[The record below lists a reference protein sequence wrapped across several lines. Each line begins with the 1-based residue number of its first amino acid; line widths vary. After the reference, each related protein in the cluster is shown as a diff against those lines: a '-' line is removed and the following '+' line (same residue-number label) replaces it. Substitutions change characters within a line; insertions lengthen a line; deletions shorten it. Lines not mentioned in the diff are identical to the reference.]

1 MGTRER
7 RDRSNQIDKALRV
20 SFLECA
26 SKYLSKPELVSL
38 AAVGGYGRGELSPA
52 SDLDLLIL
60 HTGSEKPEVISEFVN
75 AFLYPL
81 WDQGRAIDHA
91 VRTRSETREIAN
103 EDIRVALGLLDLR
116 HIAGESELSNQVASD
131 ALENWRKGREKFL
144 PKLRKSIHERENR
157 AGELAFLLEPDLKE
171 ARGGLRDINALRAIE
186 MSGAVSISL
195 ARVAESEALLSNVR
209 DVLHGENFKSRD
221 LLLLTEQDRVASKM
235 EYANADALMLDIAK
249 AARAVDHLM
258 DSTWHRIDSNSGQS
272 WLRRRKNQKI
282 DQGLI
287 ILNSEVTIEDG
298 YDIANDSAIG
308 LRAAAAAAQRGLPLS
323 IDACVLLS
331 EKFSALPNPWP
342 KSVLN
347 DLVSLIGAGS
357 SMIRVFEALDQDG
370 LIEKWIPEWSHV
382 RFLPQR
388 NVLHRHTVDRHMLET
403 SVHAAA
409 LTRTVTRPDLLLVAA
424 LFHDIGKG
432 FPEKDHSDYGEEL
445 IRPLAKRLGF
455 DEKDCDIIALLVREH
470 LLLSAVATRRDL
482 EDPATIEFVV
492 EKIKD
497 PESLQLLHALSISDG
512 EATGKAAWS
521 DWKAGLVSTLVGKC
535 LASMAGIKPV
545 SQPELI
551 PTRSTDDDISITILN
566 SEDRSDSLDNIAN
579 ALDNLDNIEIEII
592 ARDQTGLL
600 SAVAGLMTISRF
612 NVRSAKT
619 RTTNEIAVMR
629 WIVELDANAQLP
641 SAEKLTDQLR
651 KALTGE
657 LDLGRKIE
665 ERIENY
671 RKSPGIPTPP
681 PVVFAANDL
690 ATNATIIEVRM
701 HDRPGILFNVT
712 RAISRFGV
720 DIKSA
725 IVSTLGA
732 EAFDTLYVTDLE
744 GQPLTGERA
753 QLLATKVENILITHL

>member
-20 SFLECA
+20 SFLTCA
-26 SKYLSKPELVSL
+26 SQYLSKPELVSL
-38 AAVGGYGRGELSPA
+38 TAVGGYGRGELSPA

-60 HTGSEKPEVISEFVN
+60 HNGSEKPQVIQDFVN

-103 EDIRVALGLLDLR
+103 EDVRVALGLLDLR

-131 ALENWRKGREKFL
+131 ALENWRKSREKYL
-144 PKLRKSIHERENR
+144 RALRKSIHERENR
-157 AGELAFLLEPDLKE
+157 SGELAFLLEPDLKE

-186 MSGAVSISL
+186 MSGAVPVSL

-209 DVLHGENFKSRD
+209 DALHGENLKARD
-221 LLLLTEQDRVASKM
+221 QLLLTEQDRVASKM
-235 EYANADALMLDIAK
+235 NYSNADALMLDVAK
-249 AARAVDHLM
+249 AARAVDYLM
-258 DSTWHRIDSNSGQS
+258 DSTWHRIDSNDGQS

-282 DQGLI
+282 DQGLVI
-287 ILNSEVTIEDG
+287 QNSEVTIEDG
-298 YDIANDSAIG
+298 YDISTDSAIG

-331 EKFSALPNPWP
+331 EKFTSLSNPWP
-342 KSVLN
+342 KPVLN
-347 DLVSLIGAGS
+347 DLISLIGAGR

-403 SVHAAA
+403 AVHAAA
-409 LTRTVTRPDLLLVAA
+409 LTRTVTRPDLLLVSA

-432 FPEKDHSDYGEEL
+432 FPDKDHSEYGEEL
-445 IRPLAKRLGF
+445 IKPLAKRLGF
-455 DEKDCDIIALLVREH
+455 DDKDCETIAILVREH

-482 EDPATIEFVV
+482 EDPATIGFVI

-512 EATGKAAWS
+512 EATGKSAWS
-521 DWKAGLVSTLVGKC
+521 DWKAELVSTLVAKC
-535 LASMAGIKPV
+535 LAAMAGIKPV
-545 SQPELI
+545 SQPDLI
-551 PTRSTDDDISITILN
+551 PTGEIIDDISIRFIGN
-566 SEDRSDSLDNIAN
+566 QEAN
-579 ALDNLDNIEIEII
+579 ENIEIEII
-592 ARDQTGLL
+592 AKDQTGLL

-619 RTTNEIAVMR
+619 RTTNDIAVMR

-641 SAEKLTDQLR
+641 TAEKLTEQLK
-651 KALTGE
+651 KALSGE

-665 ERIENY
+665 ERIANY
-671 RKSPGIPTPP
+671 RKYPGIPTPAP
-681 PVVFAANDL
+681 LVFAANDL

>member
-20 SFLECA
+20 SFLKCA
-26 SKYLSKPELVSL
+26 NENLAKPDLVSL
-38 AAVGGYGRGELSPA
+38 AAVGGYGRGELAPG

-60 HTGSEKPEVISEFVN
+60 HNGSEKPKVISDFVN

-81 WDQGRAIDHA
+81 WDQGRAVDHA
-91 VRTRSETREIAN
+91 IRTRSETREIAD

-116 HIAGESELSNQVASD
+116 HIAGDSELSNQVASD
-131 ALENWRKGREKFL
+131 ALENWQKSKEKFL
-144 PKLRKSIHERENR
+144 PKLRKSIQDRENR
-157 AGELAFLLEPDLKE
+157 SGELAFLLEPDLKE

-186 MSGAVSISL
+186 LSGAVPVSL
-195 ARVAESEALLSNVR
+195 ARVAESEALLANVR
-209 DVLHGENFKSRD
+209 DVLHGENQKARD
-221 LLLLTEQDRVASKM
+221 QLLLTEQDRVALTM
-235 EYANADALMLDIAK
+235 GYVDADALMLEVAK
-249 AARAVDHLM
+249 AARAVDYLM
-258 DSTWHRIDSNSGQS
+258 DLTWHRIDSNQGKS
-272 WLRRRKNQKI
+272 WFRRKSNQSI

-287 ILNSEVTIEDG
+287 ILNSEVTVETG
-298 YDIANDSAIG
+298 YDISNDSAIG
-308 LRAAAAAAQRGLPLS
+308 LRAASTAAQRGLPLS
-323 IDACVLLS
+323 IDACVLIS
-331 EKFSALPNPWP
+331 DNFAELPNPWP
-342 KSVLN
+342 KPVLN
-347 DLVSLIGAGS
+347 DLVSLIGAGK

-370 LIEKWIPEWSHV
+370 LIERWIPEWSHV

-403 SVHAAA
+403 AVHAAA

-432 FPEKDHSDYGEEL
+432 FPNKDHSEYGEEL
-445 IRPLAKRLGF
+445 IKPLAMRLGF
-455 DEKDCDIIALLVREH
+455 EEKDCDTIALLVREH

-482 EDPATIEFVV
+482 EDPATIAFVV
-492 EKIKD
+492 ERIKD
-497 PESLQLLHALSISDG
+497 PEALQLLHALSISDG
-512 EATGKAAWS
+512 EATGKTAWS
-521 DWKAGLVSTLVGKC
+521 DWKAGLVANLVAKC
-535 LASMAGIKPV
+535 LAAMAGIKPV
-545 SQPELI
+545 SEPDLLPVGEI
-551 PTRSTDDDISITILN
+551 AEDISIRFIGNQEST
-566 SEDRSDSLDNIAN
+566 E
-579 ALDNLDNIEIEII
+579 NIEIEIV
-592 ARDQTGLL
+592 AKDQTGLL

-619 RTTNEIAVMR
+619 RTTNDIAVMR

-641 SAEKLTDQLR
+641 TVEKLTEQLK
-651 KALTGE
+651 KALSGE

-665 ERIENY
+665 ERIANY
-671 RKSPGIPTPP
+671 RKYPGIPTPAP
-681 PVVFAANDL
+681 LVFAANDL

>member
-20 SFLECA
+20 SFLKCA
-26 SKYLSKPELVSL
+26 NDHLVKPELVSL
-38 AAVGGYGRGELSPA
+38 TAVGGYGRGELAPA

-60 HTGSEKPEVISEFVN
+60 HNGSEKPQVISEFVN

-81 WDQGRAIDHA
+81 WDQGLAIDHS
-91 VRTRSETREIAN
+91 VRTRSETREISN

-116 HIAGESELSNQVASD
+116 HIAGDSELSNQVAAD
-131 ALENWRKGREKFL
+131 ALENWRKSKDKFL
-144 PKLRKSIHERENR
+144 PKLRKSINERESR
-157 AGELAFLLEPDLKE
+157 FGELAFLLEPDLKE

-186 MSGAVSISL
+186 LSGAVPISL
-195 ARVAESEALLSNVR
+195 ARVAESEALIANVR
-209 DVLHGENFKSRD
+209 DVLHGENPKSRD
-221 LLLLTEQDRVASKM
+221 QLLLTEQDRVSLALGFSD
-235 EYANADALMLDIAK
+235 ADALMLEIAK
-249 AARAVDHLM
+249 AARAVDYLM
-258 DSTWHRIDSNSGQS
+258 DLTWHRIDSNDGAS
-272 WLRRRKNQKI
+272 WFRRKKAQSI
-282 DQGLI
+282 DQGLV

-298 YDIANDSAIG
+298 YDISNDSAIG
-308 LRAAAAAAQRGLPLS
+308 LRAASTAAQRGLPLS

-331 EKFSALPNPWP
+331 EKFKALPNPWP
-342 KSVLN
+342 KSALN
-347 DLVSLIGAGS
+347 DLVSLIGAGA

-370 LIEKWIPEWSHV
+370 IIEKWIPEWSHV

-403 SVHAAA
+403 AVHAAA
-409 LTRTVTRPDLLLVAA
+409 LTRTVTRPDLLLVSA

-432 FPEKDHSDYGEEL
+432 FPNKDHSEYGEEL
-445 IRPLAKRLGF
+445 IKPLAKRLGF
-455 DEKDCDIIALLVREH
+455 EEKDCETIALLVREH

-482 EDPATIEFVV
+482 DDPATISFVV

-512 EATGKAAWS
+512 EATGKGAWS
-521 DWKAGLVSTLVGKC
+521 EWKAGLVSTLVTKC
-535 LASMAGIKPV
+535 LAAMAGIKPV
-545 SQPELI
+545 SQPDLV
-551 PTRSTDDDISITILN
+551 PTQSITEDISITILSNEN
-566 SEDRSDSLDNIAN
+566 SLGA
-579 ALDNLDNIEIEII
+579 LDNIEIEIV
-592 ARDQTGLL
+592 AKDQTGLL

-629 WIVELDANAQLP
+629 WVVELDANAQMP
-641 SAEKLTDQLR
+641 SAEKLTEQLNR
-651 KALTGE
+651 ALSGE

-671 RKSPGIPTPP
+671 RKYPGIPTPP

-690 ATNATIIEVRM
+690 ATNATIVEVRM

>member
-7 RDRSNQIDKALRV
+7 RDRSNKADQALRV
-20 SFLECA
+20 SFLKCA
-26 SKYLSKPELVSL
+26 SEHLARPELVSL
-38 AAVGGYGRGELSPA
+38 TGVGGYGRGELSPG

-60 HTGSEKPEVISEFVN
+60 HTGSEKPEVISNFVN

-81 WDQGRAIDHA
+81 WDQGRAVDHA
-91 VRTRSETREIAN
+91 VRTRSETREVST

-116 HIAGESELSNQVASD
+116 HIAGDNELSNLVAAD
-131 ALENWRKGREKFL
+131 AAENWRKNKSHYL
-144 PKLRKSIHERENR
+144 PKLRASIQERETR
-157 AGELAFLLEPDLKE
+157 SGELAFLLEPDLKE

-186 MSGAVSISL
+186 LSGAVPVSL

-209 DVLHGENFKSRD
+209 DVLHGESLKARD
-221 LLLLTEQDRVASKM
+221 QLLLTEQDRVALTM
-235 EYANADALMLDIAK
+235 GYVDADALMLEVAK
-249 AARAVDHLM
+249 AARAVDYLM
-258 DSTWHRIDSNSGQS
+258 DLTWHRIDSIAGQS
-272 WLRRRKNQKI
+272 WFNLKKNKKSQSI

-287 ILNSEVTIEDG
+287 ILNSEVTVEAG
-298 YDIANDSAIG
+298 YDISSDAAIG
-308 LRAAAAAAQRGLPLS
+308 LRAAATAAQRGLPLS
-323 IDACVLLS
+323 IDACVLFS
-331 EKFSALPNPWP
+331 EKFSPLSNPWP
-342 KSVLN
+342 KSALN
-347 DLVSLIGAGS
+347 DLVSLIGAGK

-403 SVHAAA
+403 AVHAAA
-409 LTRTVTRPDLLLVAA
+409 LTRTVTRPDLLLVSA

-432 FPEKDHSDYGEEL
+432 FPDKDHSEYGEVL
-445 IRPLAKRLGF
+445 IKPLAKRLGF
-455 DEKDCDIIALLVREH
+455 EDKDCETIALLVREH

-512 EATGKAAWS
+512 EATGKGAWS
-521 DWKAGLVSTLVGKC
+521 EWKAKLVSSLVAKC
-535 LASMAGIKPV
+535 LEAMAGVKPV
-545 SQPELI
+545 SQPDLI
-551 PTRSTDDDISITILN
+551 PSAEITEDISIAIL
-566 SEDRSDSLDNIAN
+566 STN
-579 ALDNLDNIEIEII
+579 ASSNDLESIEIEII
-592 ARDQTGLL
+592 AKDQTGLL

-629 WIVELDANAQLP
+629 WVVELDANAQLP
-641 SAEKLTDQLR
+641 SAEKLTDQLKR
-651 KALTGE
+651 ALSGE

-665 ERIENY
+665 ERIDNY
-671 RKSPGIPTPP
+671 RKYPGIPTPP

>member
-7 RDRSNQIDKALRV
+7 RDRSNQVDKALRV

-209 DVLHGENFKSRD
+209 DVLHGENLKSRD

-235 EYANADALMLDIAK
+235 EYVNADALMLDIAK
-249 AARAVDHLM
+249 AARAVDYLM

-403 SVHAAA
+403 AVHAAA

-512 EATGKAAWS
+512 EATGKSAWS

-566 SEDRSDSLDNIAN
+566 SEDSSDS
-579 ALDNLDNIEIEII
+579 LDNIEIEII
-592 ARDQTGLL
+592 AKDQTGLL

-629 WIVELDANAQLP
+629 WIVELDANAQMP
-641 SAEKLTDQLR
+641 SAEKLTDQLK
-651 KALTGE
+651 KALSGE
-657 LDLGRKIE
+657 LDLGKKIE

-671 RKSPGIPTPP
+671 RRYPGIPTPP

>member
-1 MGTRER
+1 VGTRER

-20 SFLECA
+20 SFLDCA
-26 SKYLSKPELVSL
+26 SKYLAKPELVSL

-60 HTGSEKPEVISEFVN
+60 HNGTEKPQAISEFVN

-81 WDQGRAIDHA
+81 WDQGRGIDHA
-91 VRTRSETREIAN
+91 IRTRSETREIAN

-131 ALENWRKGREKFL
+131 ALENWRKGRDKFL
-144 PKLRKSIHERENR
+144 PKLRKSIQERENR
-157 AGELAFLLEPDLKE
+157 SGELAFLLEPDLKE

-186 MSGAVSISL
+186 ISGAISVSL
-195 ARVAESEALLSNVR
+195 TRVAESEALLANVR
-209 DVLHGENFKSRD
+209 DVLHGDNLKARD
-221 LLLLTEQDRVASKM
+221 LLLLTEQDRVASIM
-235 EYANADALMLDIAK
+235 GYSDADSLMLNVAK
-249 AARAVDHLM
+249 AARAVDYLM
-258 DSTWHRIDSNSGQS
+258 DSTWHRIDSKSGQS
-272 WLRRRKNQKI
+272 WLRRRKDQKI
-282 DQGLI
+282 DQGLV

-298 YDIANDSAIG
+298 YDISNDSAIG

-323 IDACVLLS
+323 IDACVLFS
-331 EKFSALPNPWP
+331 EKFSTLPNPWP

-347 DLVSLIGAGS
+347 DQVSLIGAGS
-357 SMIRVFEALDQDG
+357 PMIRVFEALDQDG

-403 SVHAAA
+403 AVHAAA

-432 FPEKDHSDYGEEL
+432 FPDKDHCDYGEEL

-455 DEKDCDIIALLVREH
+455 DEKDCETIALLVKEH

-482 EDPATIEFVV
+482 EDPATIRFVV
-492 EKIKD
+492 EKIKE
-497 PESLQLLHALSISDG
+497 PEVLQLLHALSISDG
-512 EATGKAAWS
+512 EATGKSAWS

-535 LASMAGIKPV
+535 LAAMAGIKPV
-545 SQPELI
+545 SQPDLV
-551 PTRSTDDDISITILN
+551 PTKSLVDDISITILSNEN
-566 SEDRSDSLDNIAN
+566 SAES
-579 ALDNLDNIEIEII
+579 LDNIEIEII
-592 ARDQTGLL
+592 AKDQTGLL

-641 SAEKLTDQLR
+641 SAEKLTDQLK
-651 KALTGE
+651 KALSGE

-665 ERIENY
+665 ERNENY
-671 RKSPGIPTPP
+671 RKYPGIPTPP

>member
-26 SKYLSKPELVSL
+26 NKYLSKPDLVSL

-60 HTGSEKPEVISEFVN
+60 HTGSEKPELVSEFVN

-144 PKLRKSIHERENR
+144 PKLRKSIHERESR
-157 AGELAFLLEPDLKE
+157 SGELAFLLEPDLKE

-209 DVLHGENFKSRD
+209 DVLHGENLKARD

-249 AARAVDHLM
+249 AARAVDYLM
-258 DSTWHRIDSNSGQS
+258 DSTWHRIDSNGGQS

-287 ILNSEVTIEDG
+287 VLNSEVTIEDG
-298 YDIANDSAIG
+298 YDTANDSAIG

-331 EKFSALPNPWP
+331 EKFSVLPNPWP

-403 SVHAAA
+403 AVHAAA

-432 FPEKDHSDYGEEL
+432 FPERDHSDYGEEL

-455 DEKDCDIIALLVREH
+455 DEKDCGTIALLVREH

-512 EATGKAAWS
+512 EATGKSAWS

-545 SQPELI
+545 SQPDLI
-551 PTRSTDDDISITILN
+551 PTKTITEDISITILSN
-566 SEDRSDSLDNIAN
+566 ENTAGALDN
-579 ALDNLDNIEIEII
+579 LDNLDNIEIEII

-619 RTTNEIAVMR
+619 RTTNDIAVMR
-629 WIVELDANAQLP
+629 WIVELDANAQMP
-641 SAEKLTDQLR
+641 SAEKLTDQLN
-651 KALTGE
+651 KALSGE
-657 LDLGRKIE
+657 LDLGKKIE

-671 RKSPGIPTPP
+671 RKHPGIPTPP

>member
-7 RDRSNQIDKALRV
+7 RDRSNEIDKALRV

-26 SKYLSKPELVSL
+26 SRFLSKPELVSL

-60 HTGSEKPEVISEFVN
+60 HNGTEKPQAISEFVN

-81 WDQGRAIDHA
+81 WDQGRGIDHA

-131 ALENWRKGREKFL
+131 ALENWRKGRDKFL
-144 PKLRKSIHERENR
+144 PKLRKSIQERENR
-157 AGELAFLLEPDLKE
+157 SGELAFLLEPDLKE

-186 MSGAVSISL
+186 ISGAISVSL
-195 ARVAESEALLSNVR
+195 TRVAESEALLANVR
-209 DVLHGENFKSRD
+209 DVLHGDNLKARD
-221 LLLLTEQDRVASKM
+221 LLLLIEQDRVASIM
-235 EYANADALMLDIAK
+235 GYSDADSLMLNVAK
-249 AARAVDHLM
+249 AARAVDYLM
-258 DSTWHRIDSNSGQS
+258 DSTWHRIDSKGGQS
-272 WLRRRKNQKI
+272 WLRRRKDQKI
-282 DQGLI
+282 DQGLV

-298 YDIANDSAIG
+298 YDISNDSAIG

-323 IDACVLLS
+323 IDACVLFS
-331 EKFSALPNPWP
+331 EKFSTLPNPWP

-357 SMIRVFEALDQDG
+357 PMIRVFEALDQDG

-403 SVHAAA
+403 AVHAAA

-432 FPEKDHSDYGEEL
+432 FPDKDHCDYGEEL

-455 DEKDCDIIALLVREH
+455 DEKDCETIALLVKEH

-482 EDPATIEFVV
+482 EDPATIGFVV
-492 EKIKD
+492 EKIKE
-497 PESLQLLHALSISDG
+497 PEALQLLHALSISDG
-512 EATGKAAWS
+512 EATGKSAWS

-535 LASMAGIKPV
+535 LAAMAGIKPV
-545 SQPELI
+545 SQPDLV
-551 PTRSTDDDISITILN
+551 PTKSLVDDISITILSNEN
-566 SEDRSDSLDNIAN
+566 SAES
-579 ALDNLDNIEIEII
+579 LDNIEIEII
-592 ARDQTGLL
+592 AKDQTGLL

-641 SAEKLTDQLR
+641 SAEKLTDQLK
-651 KALTGE
+651 KALSGE

-665 ERIENY
+665 ERNENY
-671 RKSPGIPTPP
+671 RKHPGIPTPP

>member
-20 SFLECA
+20 SFLTCA
-26 SKYLSKPELVSL
+26 SQYLSKPELVSL
-38 AAVGGYGRGELSPA
+38 TAVGGYGRGELSPA

-60 HTGSEKPEVISEFVN
+60 HNGSEKPQVISDFVN

-103 EDIRVALGLLDLR
+103 EDVRVALGLLDLR

-131 ALENWRKGREKFL
+131 ALENWRKSREKYL
-144 PKLRKSIHERENR
+144 RALRKSIHERENR
-157 AGELAFLLEPDLKE
+157 SGELAFLLEPDLKE

-186 MSGAVSISL
+186 MSGAVPVSL

-209 DVLHGENFKSRD
+209 DALHGENLKARD
-221 LLLLTEQDRVASKM
+221 QLLLTEQDRVASKM
-235 EYANADALMLDIAK
+235 NYSNADALMLDVAK
-249 AARAVDHLM
+249 AARAVDYLM
-258 DSTWHRIDSNSGQS
+258 DSTWHRIDSNDGQS

-282 DQGLI
+282 DQGLVI
-287 ILNSEVTIEDG
+287 QNSEVTIEDG
-298 YDIANDSAIG
+298 YDISTDSAIG

-331 EKFSALPNPWP
+331 EKFKSLSNPWP
-342 KSVLN
+342 KPVLN
-347 DLVSLIGAGS
+347 DLISLIGAGR

-403 SVHAAA
+403 AVHAAA
-409 LTRTVTRPDLLLVAA
+409 LTRTVTRPDLLLVSA

-432 FPEKDHSDYGEEL
+432 FPNKDHSEYGEEL
-445 IRPLAKRLGF
+445 IKPLAKRLGF
-455 DEKDCDIIALLVREH
+455 DDKDCETIAILVREH

-482 EDPATIEFVV
+482 EDPATIGFVI

-512 EATGKAAWS
+512 EATGKSAWS
-521 DWKAGLVSTLVGKC
+521 DWKAELVSTLVAKC
-535 LASMAGIKPV
+535 LAAMAGIKPV
-545 SQPELI
+545 SQPDLI
-551 PTRSTDDDISITILN
+551 PTGEIIDDIAIRFIGNQETT
-566 SEDRSDSLDNIAN
+566 E
-579 ALDNLDNIEIEII
+579 NIEIEII
-592 ARDQTGLL
+592 AKDQTGLL

-619 RTTNEIAVMR
+619 RTTNDIAVMR

-641 SAEKLTDQLR
+641 TAEKLTEQLK
-651 KALTGE
+651 KALSGE

-665 ERIENY
+665 ERIANY
-671 RKSPGIPTPP
+671 RKYPGIPTPAP
-681 PVVFAANDL
+681 LVFAANDL

>member
-20 SFLECA
+20 SFLTCA
-26 SKYLSKPELVSL
+26 SQYLSKPELVSL
-38 AAVGGYGRGELSPA
+38 TAVGGYGRGELSPA

-60 HTGSEKPEVISEFVN
+60 HNGSEKPQVISDFVN

-103 EDIRVALGLLDLR
+103 EDVRVALGLLDLR

-131 ALENWRKGREKFL
+131 ALENWRKSREKYL
-144 PKLRKSIHERENR
+144 RALRKSIHERENR
-157 AGELAFLLEPDLKE
+157 SGELAFLLEPDLKE

-186 MSGAVSISL
+186 ISGAVPVSL

-209 DVLHGENFKSRD
+209 DALHGQNLKARD
-221 LLLLTEQDRVASKM
+221 QLLLTEQDRVASKM
-235 EYANADALMLDIAK
+235 NYSNADALMLDVAK
-249 AARAVDHLM
+249 AARAVDYLM
-258 DSTWHRIDSNSGQS
+258 DSTWHRIDSNDGQS

-282 DQGLI
+282 DQGLVI
-287 ILNSEVTIEDG
+287 QNSEVTIEDG
-298 YDIANDSAIG
+298 YDISTDSAIG

-331 EKFSALPNPWP
+331 EKFTSLSNPWP
-342 KSVLN
+342 KPVLN
-347 DLVSLIGAGS
+347 DLISLIGAGR

-403 SVHAAA
+403 AVHAAA
-409 LTRTVTRPDLLLVAA
+409 LTRTVTRPDLLLVSA

-432 FPEKDHSDYGEEL
+432 FPNKDHSEYGEEL
-445 IRPLAKRLGF
+445 IKPLAKRLGF
-455 DEKDCDIIALLVREH
+455 DDKDCETIAILVREH

-482 EDPATIEFVV
+482 EDPATIGFVI

-512 EATGKAAWS
+512 EATGKSAWS
-521 DWKAGLVSTLVGKC
+521 DWKAELVSTLVAKC
-535 LASMAGIKPV
+535 LAAMAGIKPV
-545 SQPELI
+545 SQPDLI
-551 PTRSTDDDISITILN
+551 PTGEIIDDIAIRFIGN
-566 SEDRSDSLDNIAN
+566 QEPAE
-579 ALDNLDNIEIEII
+579 NIEIEII
-592 ARDQTGLL
+592 AKDQTGLL

-619 RTTNEIAVMR
+619 RTTNDIAVMR

-641 SAEKLTDQLR
+641 TAEKLTEQLK
-651 KALTGE
+651 KALSGE

-665 ERIENY
+665 ERIANY
-671 RKSPGIPTPP
+671 RKYPGIPTPAP
-681 PVVFAANDL
+681 LVFAANDL

>member
-26 SKYLSKPELVSL
+26 SKFLSKPELVSL

-60 HTGSEKPEVISEFVN
+60 HTGSEKPEVISEFIN

-131 ALENWRKGREKFL
+131 ALENWRKGRERFL

-157 AGELAFLLEPDLKE
+157 SGELAFLLEPDLKE
-171 ARGGLRDINALRAIE
+171 ARGGLRDINALRAVE

-209 DVLHGENFKSRD
+209 DVLHGENLKARD

-249 AARAVDHLM
+249 AARAVDYLM
-258 DSTWHRIDSNSGQS
+258 DSTWHRIDSISGQS
-272 WLRRRKNQKI
+272 WLRRRKNQKF

-403 SVHAAA
+403 AVHAAA

-455 DEKDCDIIALLVREH
+455 DEKDCGTIALLVREH

-492 EKIKD
+492 ERIKD

-512 EATGKAAWS
+512 EATGKSAWS

-535 LASMAGIKPV
+535 LASMAGIKPA
-545 SQPELI
+545 SQPDLI
-551 PTRSTDDDISITILN
+551 PTKTITEDISITILSHQN
-566 SEDRSDSLDNIAN
+566 STD
-579 ALDNLDNIEIEII
+579 ALVNLDNIEIEII

-641 SAEKLTDQLR
+641 SAEKLTDQLK
-651 KALTGE
+651 KALSGE

-701 HDRPGILFNVT
+701 HDRPGILFSVT

>member
-26 SKYLSKPELVSL
+26 SKFLSKPELVSL

-60 HTGSEKPEVISEFVN
+60 HNGTEKPQAISEFVN

-81 WDQGRAIDHA
+81 WDQGRGIDHA
-91 VRTRSETREIAN
+91 IRTRSETSEIAN

-131 ALENWRKGREKFL
+131 ALENWRKGRDKFL
-144 PKLRKSIHERENR
+144 PKLRKSIQERENR
-157 AGELAFLLEPDLKE
+157 SGELAFLLEPDLKE

-186 MSGAVSISL
+186 ISGAISVSL
-195 ARVAESEALLSNVR
+195 TRVAESEALLANVR
-209 DVLHGENFKSRD
+209 DVLHGDNLKARD
-221 LLLLTEQDRVASKM
+221 LLLLTEQDRVASIM
-235 EYANADALMLDIAK
+235 GYSDADSLMLNVAK
-249 AARAVDHLM
+249 AARAVDYLM
-258 DSTWHRIDSNSGQS
+258 DSTWHRIDSKGGQS
-272 WLRRRKNQKI
+272 WLRRRKDQKI
-282 DQGLI
+282 DQGLV

-298 YDIANDSAIG
+298 YDISNDSAIG

-323 IDACVLLS
+323 IDACVLFS
-331 EKFSALPNPWP
+331 EKFSTLPNPWP

-357 SMIRVFEALDQDG
+357 PMIRVFEALDQDG

-403 SVHAAA
+403 AVHAAA

-432 FPEKDHSDYGEEL
+432 FPDKDHCDYGEEL

-455 DEKDCDIIALLVREH
+455 DEKDCETIALLVKEH

-482 EDPATIEFVV
+482 EDPATIGFVV
-492 EKIKD
+492 EKIKE
-497 PESLQLLHALSISDG
+497 PEALQLLHALSISDG
-512 EATGKAAWS
+512 EATGKSAWS

-535 LASMAGIKPV
+535 LAAMAGIKPV
-545 SQPELI
+545 SQPDLV
-551 PTRSTDDDISITILN
+551 PTKSLVDDISITILSNEN
-566 SEDRSDSLDNIAN
+566 SAES
-579 ALDNLDNIEIEII
+579 LDNIEIEII
-592 ARDQTGLL
+592 AKDQTGLL

-641 SAEKLTDQLR
+641 SAEKLTDQLK
-651 KALTGE
+651 KALSGE

-665 ERIENY
+665 ERNENY
-671 RKSPGIPTPP
+671 RKHPGIPTPP

>member
-20 SFLECA
+20 SFLTCA
-26 SKYLSKPELVSL
+26 NQYLSKPELVSL
-38 AAVGGYGRGELSPA
+38 TAVGGYGRGELSPA

-60 HTGSEKPEVISEFVN
+60 HNGSEKPQVISDFVN

-103 EDIRVALGLLDLR
+103 EDVRVALGLLDLR

-131 ALENWRKGREKFL
+131 ALENWRKSREKYL
-144 PKLRKSIHERENR
+144 RALRKSIHERENR
-157 AGELAFLLEPDLKE
+157 SGELAFLLEPDLKE

-186 MSGAVSISL
+186 MSGAVPVSL

-209 DVLHGENFKSRD
+209 DALHGENLKARD
-221 LLLLTEQDRVASKM
+221 QLLLTEQDRVASKM
-235 EYANADALMLDIAK
+235 NYSNADALMLDVAK
-249 AARAVDHLM
+249 AARAVDYLM
-258 DSTWHRIDSNSGQS
+258 DSTWHRIDSNDGQS

-282 DQGLI
+282 DQGLVI
-287 ILNSEVTIEDG
+287 QNSEVTIEDG
-298 YDIANDSAIG
+298 YDISTDSAIG

-331 EKFSALPNPWP
+331 EKFKSLSNPWP
-342 KSVLN
+342 KPVLN
-347 DLVSLIGAGS
+347 DLISLIGAGK

-403 SVHAAA
+403 AVHAAA
-409 LTRTVTRPDLLLVAA
+409 LTRTVTRPDLLLVSA

-432 FPEKDHSDYGEEL
+432 YPNKDHSEYGEEL
-445 IRPLAKRLGF
+445 IKPLAKRLGF
-455 DEKDCDIIALLVREH
+455 DDKDCETIAILVREH

-482 EDPATIEFVV
+482 EDPATIGFVI

-512 EATGKAAWS
+512 EATGKSAWS
-521 DWKAGLVSTLVGKC
+521 DWKAELVSTLVAKC
-535 LASMAGIKPV
+535 LAAMAGIKPV
-545 SQPELI
+545 SQPDLI
-551 PTRSTDDDISITILN
+551 PTGEIIDDIAIRFIGNQETT
-566 SEDRSDSLDNIAN
+566 E
-579 ALDNLDNIEIEII
+579 NIEIEII
-592 ARDQTGLL
+592 AKDQTGLL

-619 RTTNEIAVMR
+619 RTTNDIAVMR

-641 SAEKLTDQLR
+641 TAEKLTEQLK
-651 KALTGE
+651 KALSGE

-665 ERIENY
+665 ERIANY
-671 RKSPGIPTPP
+671 RKYPGIPTPAP
-681 PVVFAANDL
+681 LVFAANDL

>member
-1 MGTRER
+1 VGTRER

-60 HTGSEKPEVISEFVN
+60 HTGIEKPEVISDFVS

-91 VRTRSETREIAN
+91 VRTRSETRELAN
-103 EDIRVALGLLDLR
+103 QDIKVALGLLDLR
-116 HIAGESELSNQVASD
+116 YIAGNSEISNQVATES
-131 ALENWRKGREKFL
+131 LENWRKNRDKFL
-144 PKLRKSIHERENR
+144 PKLRKSIQEREMR
-157 AGELAFLLEPDLKE
+157 SGELAFLLEPDLKE
-171 ARGGLRDINALRAIE
+171 ARGGLRDVNALRAVE

-209 DVLHGENFKSRD
+209 DVLHGENLKARD

-249 AARAVDHLM
+249 AARAVDYLM
-258 DSTWHRIDSNSGQS
+258 DSTWHRIDSISGQS
-272 WLRRRKNQKI
+272 WLRRRKNQKF

-403 SVHAAA
+403 AVHAAA

-455 DEKDCDIIALLVREH
+455 DEKDCGTIALLVREH

-492 EKIKD
+492 ERIKD

-512 EATGKAAWS
+512 EATGKSAWS

-535 LASMAGIKPV
+535 LASMAGIKPA
-545 SQPELI
+545 SQPDLI
-551 PTRSTDDDISITILN
+551 PTKTITEDLSITILSNEN
-566 SEDRSDSLDNIAN
+566 SAD

-641 SAEKLTDQLR
+641 SAEKLTDQLK
-651 KALTGE
+651 KALSGE

-701 HDRPGILFNVT
+701 HDRPGILFSVT

>member
-1 MGTRER
+1 VGTRER
-7 RDRSNQIDKALRV
+7 RDRSNQIDKALRF
-20 SFLECA
+20 SFLESA
-26 SKYLSKPELVSL
+26 NNYLENPELVSL

-60 HTGSEKPEVISEFVN
+60 HNGSEKPGVISEFVN

-116 HIAGESELSNQVASD
+116 HVAGESELSNQVSSD
-131 ALENWRKGREKFL
+131 ALENWRKNKDKFL

-157 AGELAFLLEPDLKE
+157 SGELAFLLEPDLKE

-186 MSGAVSISL
+186 MSGAVSVSL

-209 DVLHGENFKSRD
+209 DVLHGENLKSRD

-235 EYANADALMLDIAK
+235 NYANADALMLDVAK
-249 AARAVDHLM
+249 AARAVDYLM
-258 DSTWHRIDSNSGQS
+258 DSTWHRIDSNGGKS
-272 WLRRRKNQKI
+272 WLRRKKNQEI
-282 DQGLI
+282 DKGLV
-287 ILNSEVTIEDG
+287 ILDSEVTIENG
-298 YDIANDSAIG
+298 YEISSDSAIG

-323 IDACVLLS
+323 IDACVLLA

-342 KSVLN
+342 KPALN

-357 SMIRVFEALDQDG
+357 SMIRVFEALDQEG

-403 SVHAAA
+403 AVHAAA

-432 FPEKDHSDYGEEL
+432 FPDKDHSDYGEEL
-445 IRPLAKRLGF
+445 IRPLASRLGF
-455 DEKDCDIIALLVREH
+455 DGKDCDTIALLVKEH
-470 LLLSAVATRRDL
+470 LLLSAAATRRDL
-482 EDPATIEFVV
+482 DDPATIEFVV
-492 EKIKD
+492 EKIKE
-497 PESLQLLHALSISDG
+497 PEALQLLHALSISDG
-512 EATGKAAWS
+512 EATGKSAWS
-521 DWKAGLVSTLVGKC
+521 EWKAGLVSTLVGKC
-535 LASMAGIKPV
+535 LAAMAGVKAV

-551 PTRSTDDDISITILN
+551 PTRQAVEDISITILN
-566 SEDRSDSLDNIAN
+566 SENSLDS
-579 ALDNLDNIEIEII
+579 LDNIEIEII
-592 ARDQTGLL
+592 AKDQTGLL

-629 WIVELDANAQLP
+629 WIVELDANAQMP
-641 SAEKLTDQLR
+641 SAEKLTDQLK
-651 KALTGE
+651 KALSGD

-671 RKSPGIPTPP
+671 RRYPGIPTPP

>member
-60 HTGSEKPEVISEFVN
+60 HTGSEKPEVILEFVN

-91 VRTRSETREIAN
+91 VRTRSETREVAN

-157 AGELAFLLEPDLKE
+157 SGELAFLLEPDLKE

-209 DVLHGENFKSRD
+209 DVLHGDNLKARD

-249 AARAVDHLM
+249 AARAVDYLM
-258 DSTWHRIDSNSGQS
+258 DSTWHRIDSNGGQN

-403 SVHAAA
+403 AVHAAA

-455 DEKDCDIIALLVREH
+455 DEKDCDTIALLVREH

-512 EATGKAAWS
+512 EATGKSAWS

-545 SQPELI
+545 SQPDLI

-566 SEDRSDSLDNIAN
+566 SEDSSDS
-579 ALDNLDNIEIEII
+579 LDNIEIEII
-592 ARDQTGLL
+592 AKDQTGLL

-629 WIVELDANAQLP
+629 WIVELDANAQMP
-641 SAEKLTDQLR
+641 SAEKLTDQLK
-651 KALTGE
+651 KALSGE
-657 LDLGRKIE
+657 LDLGKKIE

-671 RKSPGIPTPP
+671 RRYPGIPTPP

>member
-1 MGTRER
+1 VGTRER

-26 SKYLSKPELVSL
+26 SKFLSKPELVSL

-60 HTGSEKPEVISEFVN
+60 HTGSEKPEVISEFIN

-157 AGELAFLLEPDLKE
+157 SGELAFLLEPDLKE
-171 ARGGLRDINALRAIE
+171 ARGGLRDINALRAVE

-209 DVLHGENFKSRD
+209 DVLHGENLKARD

-249 AARAVDHLM
+249 AARAVDYLM
-258 DSTWHRIDSNSGQS
+258 DSTWHRIDSISGQS
-272 WLRRRKNQKI
+272 WLRRRKNQKF

-403 SVHAAA
+403 AVHAAA

-455 DEKDCDIIALLVREH
+455 DEKDCGTIALLVREH

-492 EKIKD
+492 ERIKD

-512 EATGKAAWS
+512 EATGKSAWS

-535 LASMAGIKPV
+535 LASMAGIKPA
-545 SQPELI
+545 SQPDLI
-551 PTRSTDDDISITILN
+551 PTKTITEDLSITILSNEN
-566 SEDRSDSLDNIAN
+566 SAD

-641 SAEKLTDQLR
+641 SAEKLTDQLK
-651 KALTGE
+651 KALSGE

-701 HDRPGILFNVT
+701 HDRPGILFSVT

>member
-157 AGELAFLLEPDLKE
+157 SGELAFLLEPDLKE

-209 DVLHGENFKSRD
+209 DVLHGENLKARD

-249 AARAVDHLM
+249 AARAVDYLM
-258 DSTWHRIDSNSGQS
+258 DSTWHRIDSNGGQS

-308 LRAAAAAAQRGLPLS
+308 LRAAAAAAQRGLPIS

-331 EKFSALPNPWP
+331 EKLSALPNPWP

-347 DLVSLIGAGS
+347 DLISLIGAGS

-512 EATGKAAWS
+512 EATGKSAWTE
-521 DWKAGLVSTLVGKC
+521 WKAGLVSTLVGKC
-535 LASMAGIKPV
+535 LAAMAGIKPV

-566 SEDRSDSLDNIAN
+566 SEDSSDS
-579 ALDNLDNIEIEII
+579 LDNIEIEII
-592 ARDQTGLL
+592 AKDQTGLL

-629 WIVELDANAQLP
+629 WIVELDANAQMP
-641 SAEKLTDQLR
+641 SAEKLTDQLK
-651 KALTGE
+651 KALSGE
-657 LDLGRKIE
+657 LDLGKKIE

-671 RKSPGIPTPP
+671 RRYPGIPTPP

>member
-20 SFLECA
+20 SFLTCA
-26 SKYLSKPELVSL
+26 SQYLSKPELVSL
-38 AAVGGYGRGELSPA
+38 TAVGGYGRGELSPA

-60 HTGSEKPEVISEFVN
+60 HNGSEKPQVISDFVN

-103 EDIRVALGLLDLR
+103 EDVRVALGLLDLR

-131 ALENWRKGREKFL
+131 ALENWRKSREKYL
-144 PKLRKSIHERENR
+144 RALRKSIHERENR
-157 AGELAFLLEPDLKE
+157 SGELAFLLEPDLKE

-186 MSGAVSISL
+186 MSGAVPVSL

-209 DVLHGENFKSRD
+209 DALHGENLKARD
-221 LLLLTEQDRVASKM
+221 QLLLIEQDRVASKM
-235 EYANADALMLDIAK
+235 NYSNADALMLDVAK
-249 AARAVDHLM
+249 AARAVDYLM
-258 DSTWHRIDSNSGQS
+258 DSTWHRIDSNNGQS

-282 DQGLI
+282 DQGLVI
-287 ILNSEVTIEDG
+287 QNSEVTIEDG
-298 YDIANDSAIG
+298 YDISTDSAIG

-331 EKFSALPNPWP
+331 EKFKSLSNPWP
-342 KSVLN
+342 KPVLN
-347 DLVSLIGAGS
+347 DLISLIGAGK

-403 SVHAAA
+403 AVHAAA
-409 LTRTVTRPDLLLVAA
+409 LTRTVTRPDLLLVSA

-432 FPEKDHSDYGEEL
+432 FPDKDHSEYGEEL
-445 IRPLAKRLGF
+445 IKPLAKRLGF
-455 DEKDCDIIALLVREH
+455 DDKDCETIAILVREH

-482 EDPATIEFVV
+482 EDPATIGFVI

-512 EATGKAAWS
+512 EATGKSAWS
-521 DWKAGLVSTLVGKC
+521 DWKAELVSTLVAKC
-535 LASMAGIKPV
+535 LAAMAGIKPV
-545 SQPELI
+545 SQPDLI
-551 PTRSTDDDISITILN
+551 PTGEIIDDIAIRFIGNQETT
-566 SEDRSDSLDNIAN
+566 E
-579 ALDNLDNIEIEII
+579 NIEIEII
-592 ARDQTGLL
+592 AKDQTGLL

-619 RTTNEIAVMR
+619 RTTNDIAVMR

-641 SAEKLTDQLR
+641 TAEKLTEQLK
-651 KALTGE
+651 KALSGE

-665 ERIENY
+665 ERIANY
-671 RKSPGIPTPP
+671 RKYPGIPTPAP
-681 PVVFAANDL
+681 LVFAANDL

>member
-20 SFLECA
+20 SFLDCA

-157 AGELAFLLEPDLKE
+157 SGELAFLLEPDLKE

-209 DVLHGENFKSRD
+209 DVLHGENLKARD

-249 AARAVDHLM
+249 AARAVDYLM
-258 DSTWHRIDSNSGQS
+258 DSTWHRIDSNGGQS

-308 LRAAAAAAQRGLPLS
+308 LRASAAAAQRGLPLS

-331 EKFSALPNPWP
+331 EKFSVLPNPWP

-403 SVHAAA
+403 AVHAAA

-445 IRPLAKRLGF
+445 ITPLAKRLGF

-512 EATGKAAWS
+512 EATGKSAWTE
-521 DWKAGLVSTLVGKC
+521 WKAGLVSTLVGKC

-566 SEDRSDSLDNIAN
+566 SEDSSDS
-579 ALDNLDNIEIEII
+579 LDNIEIEII
-592 ARDQTGLL
+592 AKDQTGLL

-629 WIVELDANAQLP
+629 WIVELDANAQMP
-641 SAEKLTDQLR
+641 SVEKLTDQLK
-651 KALTGE
+651 KALSGE
-657 LDLGRKIE
+657 LDLGKKIE

-671 RKSPGIPTPP
+671 RRYPGIPTPP

>member
-20 SFLECA
+20 SFLESA
-26 SKYLSKPELVSL
+26 NKYLAKPELVSL

-60 HTGSEKPEVISEFVN
+60 HSGSEKPEVISEFVN

-116 HIAGESELSNQVASD
+116 HVAGESELSNQVASD
-131 ALENWRKGREKFL
+131 ALENWRKGRDKFL

-157 AGELAFLLEPDLKE
+157 SGELAFLLEPDLKE

-186 MSGAVSISL
+186 MSGAVSVSL
-195 ARVAESEALLSNVR
+195 SRVAESEALLSNVR
-209 DVLHGENFKSRD
+209 DVLHGENLKSRD

-235 EYANADALMLDIAK
+235 DYVNADALMLDIAK
-249 AARAVDHLM
+249 AARAVDYLM
-258 DSTWHRIDSNSGQS
+258 DSTWHRIDSTQGQS
-272 WLRRRKNQKI
+272 WFSRRKNQNI
-282 DQGLI
+282 DQGLV
-287 ILNSEVTIEDG
+287 ILNSEVAIEDG
-298 YDIANDSAIG
+298 YDISSDCAIG

-331 EKFSALPNPWP
+331 EKFSALPDPWP

-370 LIEKWIPEWSHV
+370 LIEKWIPEWSQV

-403 SVHAAA
+403 AVHAAA

-432 FPEKDHSDYGEEL
+432 FPNKDHSDYGEEL

-455 DEKDCDIIALLVREH
+455 DEKDCDTIALLVKEH

-482 EDPATIEFVV
+482 EDPATIEYVV
-492 EKIKD
+492 EKIKE

-512 EATGKAAWS
+512 EATGKSAWS
-521 DWKAGLVSTLVGKC
+521 DWKAGLVSTLVSKC
-535 LASMAGIKPV
+535 LAAMAGIKPA
-545 SQPELI
+545 SQPELV
-551 PTRSTDDDISITILN
+551 PTGSLEDDISITILKN
-566 SEDRSDSLDNIAN
+566 EDNSDS
-579 ALDNLDNIEIEII
+579 LDNIEIEII
-592 ARDQTGLL
+592 AKDQTGLL

-629 WIVELDANAQLP
+629 WIVELDANAELP
-641 SAEKLTDQLR
+641 SAEKLTEQLK
-651 KALTGE
+651 KALSGE

-665 ERIENY
+665 ERIDNY
-671 RKSPGIPTPP
+671 RKFPGIPTPP